1 LKSLLLIKNLIVVCL
16 SWFCHLRVLPSVNL
30 YRSCP
35 HARNLR
41 LHSRLRASPPGP
53 PRCVSYTRS
62 PSHQP
67 SLIAPHARLPQ
78 PRSHSPRAMRPRHR
92 SPRRTSHDVPP
103 WQSMAPSAIAA
114 QICLTHEGEDR
125 IRSTMATRNR
135 LCAMDLYEVLLLTTR
150 PARRAST
157 SSIYRCGSGGTSL
170 CSATRSSE
178 GGGVRGA
185 PDRRGGRGRGH
196 GRTLERTGSA
206 SMRWGVRRRCSSP
219 PPPSSSWAASRQG
232 ATQRRHGN
240 SSTRSVPCTSGARP
254 EEEAPRVCKLWDQSV
269 VLGASEEKRSH
280 CCVGHATSLSSSTRS
295 HRLEVSLL
303 SLSAYAVP
311 NC

>member
-1 LKSLLLIKNLIVVCL
+1 VCVVHSFSFSPTVPHCPPRSLA
-16 SWFCHLRVLPSVNL
+16 PT
-30 YRSCP
+30 
-35 HARNLR
+35 
-41 LHSRLRASPPGP
+41 SPPLSSRNATAP
-53 PRCVSYTRS
+53 PLPPTHLARC
-62 PSHQP
+62 
-67 SLIAPHARLPQ
+67 A
-78 PRSHSPRAMRPRHR
+78 
-92 SPRRTSHDVPP
+92 P

-232 ATQRRHGN
+232 ATQRRRGN

-280 CCVGHATSLSSSTRS
+280 CCVGHAASLSSSTRS

-303 SLSAYAVP
+303 SLSLSLSLCV
-311 NC
+311 CGSKLLI